1 MARANRYF
9 ISGHIWHI
17 THRCHK
23 KDYLFRFRKDR
34 NCWLHWLFEAKKR
47 FNVSVLDYIVTSN
60 HIHLLVSDNT
70 GEGNIPGFMQLVQ
83 GRTAQEYNNRMN
95 RKGAFWEDR
104 YHATAIASD
113 GHIIQCMVYISMNMV
128 RAGVVDHPV
137 RWKESGYYEIMHPKK
152 RYAIINYT
160 SLLKILGIATLERL
174 HDLQQEWIKDA
185 LDGKHIERESKW
197 TEAIAVGNKA
207 FLENIREQLN
217 IKAKARIIRK
227 SGETHELSEPL
238 MPYIPYNALF

>member
-1 MARANRYF
+1 
-9 ISGHIWHI
+9 
-17 THRCHK
+17 
-23 KDYLFRFRKDR
+23 
-34 NCWLHWLFEAKKR
+34 
-47 FNVSVLDYIVTSN
+47 
-60 HIHLLVSDNT
+60 
-70 GEGNIPGFMQLVQ
+70 MQLVQ

-113 GHIIQCMVYISMNMV
+113 AHIIQCMVYISMNMV

-137 RWKESGYYEIMHPKK
+137 KWKESGYYEIMHPKK

-197 TEAIAVGNKA
+197 TEAIAVGNEA

-217 IKAKARIIRK
+217 IKAKSRIIKK